1 MKLENEGNEDMISHN
16 VGSIIIVYV
25 IEENESGYSIING
38 VYILLYFYSFFYLI
52 NRLYIIIYQSV

>member
-25 IEENESGYSIING
+25 IEENESG
-38 VYILLYFYSFFYLI
+38 
-52 NRLYIIIYQSV
+52 